1 MYCDVMLNLCKIDIV
16 QYSAT
21 LTVDEA
27 DKFYSVLHFVLF
39 LNPLPPSSL
48 LLSPPATAWQ
58 RYLST
63 GEPLAILPLWGDY
76 RWHSHSILSLCWCLS
91 LFLSIFPFPFPSL
104 FLHLPLALALFT
116 SCLSL
121 SLSASLSL
129 SLSPFS
135 SPLSLRPP
143 LSSSSWACDEDYFI
157 LNN

>member
-1 MYCDVMLNLCKIDIV
+1 MLNLCKVDIV

-76 RWHSHSILSLCWCLS
+76 RWHSHSFLSLCRCLS
-91 LFLSIFPFPFPSL
+91 LFSRSFLFLSLLYSSRFSSFYLLPLPFPLCLALPFPLPFLFPSI
-104 FLHLPLALALFT
+104 PP
-116 SCLSL
+116 S
-121 SLSASLSL
+121 
-129 SLSPFS
+129 SPFFFFMGV
-135 SPLSLRPP
+135 R
-143 LSSSSWACDEDYFI
+143 
-157 LNN
+157 